1 MAQTTDL
8 DRFFTPSSVAIVG
21 ASAREASVGYAVL
34 RNLLYGEIHRGEDR
48 ARGFPGPVYPVN
60 PKGGEILGQ
69 KVFRNVRDVPAP
81 IDLVNVFR
89 RSEFLPGVFDDV
101 IASGAGAAWTQL
113 QCIDQDGARRAERAG
128 LTVVMNRCLMV
139 EHGRLMG
146 RNWTRD

>member
-1 MAQTTDL
+1 MQPFQNL
-8 DRFFTPSSVAIVG
+8 DDDTIRKLLERVRRIAVVGLSPKPHRASHRVASYLQEAGYDIV
-21 ASAREASVGYAVL
+21 
-34 RNLLYGEIHRGEDR
+34 
-48 ARGFPGPVYPVN
+48 PVYPR
-60 PKGGEILGQ
+60 EERILGQ
-69 KVFRNVRDVPAP
+69 RVFRNVRDVPAP

-101 IASGAGAAWTQL
+101 IASGAGAVWTQL
-113 QCIDQDGARRAERAG
+113 QCIDQDGARRAEAAG

>member
-1 MAQTTDL
+1 MRPFQNADDDTIRKL
-8 DRFFTPSSVAIVG
+8 LERVRRVAVIG
-21 ASAREASVGYAVL
+21 LSPKTHRASNRVASYLLESGYEV
-34 RNLLYGEIHRGEDR
+34 I
-48 ARGFPGPVYPVN
+48 PVYPR
-60 PKGGEILGQ
+60 EERILGQ
-69 KVFRNVRDVPAP
+69 KVYRNVRDVPAP

-101 IASGAGAAWTQL
+101 IAFGAGAAWTQL
-113 QCIDQDGARRAERAG
+113 QCIDQAGARRAETAG

>member
-1 MAQTTDL
+1 MRPFRNPDDDTIRKLLERVRRIAVVGL
-8 DRFFTPSSVAIVG
+8 SPRPHRASHRVASYLQEAGYDIV
-21 ASAREASVGYAVL
+21 
-34 RNLLYGEIHRGEDR
+34 
-48 ARGFPGPVYPVN
+48 PVYPR
-60 PKGGEILGQ
+60 EERILGQ
-69 KVFRNVRDVPAP
+69 RVFRSVRDVPAP

-113 QCIDQDGARRAERAG
+113 QCIDQDGARRAEKAG

>member
-1 MAQTTDL
+1 MQPFQNPDDDTIRKLLERVRRIAVIGL
-8 DRFFTPSSVAIVG
+8 SPRPHRASHRVASYLQEAGYDIV
-21 ASAREASVGYAVL
+21 
-34 RNLLYGEIHRGEDR
+34 
-48 ARGFPGPVYPVN
+48 PVYPR
-60 PKGGEILGQ
+60 EEQILGQ

-101 IASGAGAAWTQL
+101 IASGAGAVWTQL
-113 QCIDQDGARRAERAG
+113 QCIDQDGARRAEAAG

>member
-1 MAQTTDL
+1 MQPFQNPDDDTIRKLLERVRRIAVIGL
-8 DRFFTPSSVAIVG
+8 SPRPHRASHRVASYLQEAGYDIV
-21 ASAREASVGYAVL
+21 
-34 RNLLYGEIHRGEDR
+34 
-48 ARGFPGPVYPVN
+48 PVYPR
-60 PKGGEILGQ
+60 EEQILGQ

-146 RNWTRD
+146 LNWTRD

>member
-1 MAQTTDL
+1 VQPFQNPDDDTIRKLLEQVRRIAVIGL
-8 DRFFTPSSVAIVG
+8 SPKPHRASHRVASYLQEAGYDIV
-21 ASAREASVGYAVL
+21 
-34 RNLLYGEIHRGEDR
+34 
-48 ARGFPGPVYPVN
+48 PVYPR
-60 PKGGEILGQ
+60 EEQILGQ